1 MTDEAAQRAAAAEPL
16 HVVALRDQAAL
27 ALVLL
32 VLLLREVRE
41 APLLRDVDLLAARD
55 LRRPANGF
63 ACW

>member
-1 MTDEAAQRAAAAEPL
+1 MFAVL
-16 HVVALRDQAAL
+16 LGHVVALRDQAAL

-55 LRRPANGF
+55 LRRPAYGF